1 MLGYMQKSITYQILG
16 ALSIIC
22 RIKKLSGR
30 EERMRKRD
38 IFTPI
43 GLTLGFIVIGFGILS
58 SGGITGFQAFFD
70 VASIFIVVGGVVTAL
85 LVNFNKDQL
94 KNVRKVM
101 AEAFNKDERNTAE
114 LIALFERLSERS
126 RREGLLALENE
137 LEEIDDPYIKKGILL
152 AIDGIE
158 PEIINDILNAE
169 IDAMEERHTSG
180 RAIIEKAG
188 EYAPAW
194 GMVGTLIGLILMLQ
208 NLDDPATLGPSM
220 AVALI
225 TTLYGSLLAN
235 LVFIPMAGK
244 LETKT
249 DEEIFHKQVIIEGV
263 LGVQSGQN
271 PRILKEKLTA
281 FLSNTELSKKSS
293 KEEQDEAI
301 AEESLNEA

>member
-1 MLGYMQKSITYQILG
+1 MYNFKNSSI
-16 ALSIIC
+16 LSNTG

-30 EERMRKRD
+30 EGRMRRRD
-38 IFTPI
+38 ILTPI
-43 GLTLGFIVIGFGILS
+43 GLTLGFIVLGIAILT
-58 SGGITGFQAFFD
+58 SGGISGFQAFLN
-70 VASIFIVVGGVVTAL
+70 VPSILIVLGGVVTAL
-85 LVNFNKDQL
+85 LINFNKDQL
-94 KNVRKVM
+94 KNVTKVM
-101 AEAFNKDERNTAE
+101 AEIFNKNETDTSE

-137 LEEIDDPYIKKGILL
+137 LEEVEDPYIKKGILL

-158 PEIINDILNAE
+158 PEIINDIMNAE
-169 IDAMEERHTSG
+169 IDAMEERHG
-180 RAIIEKAG
+180 RGRLIIEKAG

-194 GMVGTLIGLILMLQ
+194 GMIGTLIGLILMLQ
-208 NLDDPATLGPSM
+208 NLEDPTTLGPSM

-249 DEEIFHKQVIIEGV
+249 EEEIFHKQVIIEGV

-281 FLSNTELSKKSS
+281 FLSNTELSKKSN

-301 AEESLNEA
+301 TEESLNEA

>member
-1 MLGYMQKSITYQILG
+1 
-16 ALSIIC
+16 
-22 RIKKLSGR
+22 
-30 EERMRKRD
+30 MRKRD
-38 IFTPI
+38 LLTPI
-43 GLTLGFIVIGFGILS
+43 GLTLGFIVIGMGILS
-58 SGGITGFQAFFD
+58 SGGITGFQAFYD
-70 VASIFIVVGGVVTAL
+70 TASVFIVLGGVVTAL
-85 LVNFNKDQL
+85 MINFNKDQL
-94 KNVRKVM
+94 KTVRTVM
-101 AEAFNKDERNTAE
+101 AEAFKREERDTSE

-137 LEEIDDPYIKKGILL
+137 LEEIDDPFIKKGILL

-158 PEIINDILNAE
+158 PEIINDIMNAE
-169 IDAMEERHTSG
+169 IDAMEERHSRG
-180 RAIIEKAG
+180 RLIIEKAG

-208 NLDDPATLGPSM
+208 NLDDPETLGPSM

-249 DEEIFHKQVIIEGV
+249 EEEIFHKLVIIEGV

-281 FLSNTELSKKSS
+281 FLSNTELNKKNSKQ
-293 KEEQDEAI
+293 EQDEAI
-301 AEESLNEA
+301 TEESLNEA